1 MYVGKN
7 ADTTTEGTRG
17 MNTQE
22 RYEKDHKARVFMA
35 VTAADDYGLRSEMRT
50 LALQLQQVRETVLKA
65 QRQLTAINDSWGV
78 TIGGDETDIALNEI
92 LAALRS
98 DELTHH
104 AMTLDMDE
112 RNETEVA

>member
-1 MYVGKN
+1 MGVSAA
-7 ADTTTEGTRG
+7 ADLTEGIRG

-22 RYEKDHKARVFMA
+22 RYEKDHRAEVFLM

-50 LALQLQQVRETVLKA
+50 LALQLRQVRETVLTA
-65 QRQLTAINDSWGV
+65 QRQLIAINDSWGV

-98 DELTHH
+98 DELMHH
-104 AMTLDMDE
+104 AMTLDSDE
-112 RNETEVA
+112 RNEKEVA